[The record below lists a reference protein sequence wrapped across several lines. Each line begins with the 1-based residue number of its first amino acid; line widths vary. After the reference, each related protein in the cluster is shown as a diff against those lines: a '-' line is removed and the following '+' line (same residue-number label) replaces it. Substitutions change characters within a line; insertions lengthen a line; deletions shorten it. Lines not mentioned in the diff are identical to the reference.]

1 MKKNIKNG
9 FWLLYERI
17 EQVGRDVENKTYIG
31 GLSYGNTIKKS
42 N

>member
-1 MKKNIKNG
+1 MKKNFKNG

-17 EQVGRDVENKTYIG
+17 EHVGRDVEKNTDNG